1 MAELVCQNLSVG
13 YDGKAVAENIDLT
26 IEKGDYLF
34 VVGENGAGKS
44 TFMKTLLGLLRPVSG
59 NVVFCGDVKQKEI
72 GYVPQQ
78 TSAQKDFPASVY
90 EIVLSGCLSGCGFR
104 PFYSKAQKVS
114 ARKNMDL
121 LGISD
126 LAKRCFREL
135 SGGQQQRVLLA
146 RALCAANKM
155 LLLDEPVAGLD
166 PIATQDL
173 YDIVRKLNEKK
184 GMTIIMISHDISA
197 ALKNAKHVL
206 YVGKPCYYAATDEF
220 KNSDFCKNAIKD
232 LAYGRI

>member
-1 MAELVCQNLSVG
+1 MAELVCRNLSVG

-44 TFMKTLLGLLRPVSG
+44 TFMKTLLGLLKPVSG
-59 NVVFCGDVKQKEI
+59 NVVFDGVKQKEI

-104 PFYSKAQKVS
+104 PFYSKAQKDF
-114 ARKNMDL
+114 ARKNMEL

-126 LAKRCFREL
+126 LAKKCYREL

-146 RALCAANKM
+146 RALCAADKM

-173 YDIVRKLNEKK
+173 YDIVRKLNEEN

-206 YVGKPCYYAATDEF
+206 YVGKPCYYATADEF
-220 KNSDFCKNAIKD
+220 KHSEFCKNAIED
-232 LAYGRI
+232 

>member
-13 YDGKAVAENIDLT
+13 YDGKAVAESIDLT
-26 IEKGDYLF
+26 LEKGDYLF

-44 TFMKTLLGLLRPVSG
+44 TFMKTLLGLLKPVSG
-59 NVVFCGDVKQKEI
+59 KVVFGGDVKQKEI

-104 PFYSKAQKVS
+104 PFYSKAQKNF
-114 ARKNMDL
+114 ARKNMEL
-121 LGISD
+121 LRISD
-126 LAKRCFREL
+126 LAKKCYREL

-173 YDIVRKLNEKK
+173 YDIVRELNEKN

-197 ALKNAKHVL
+197 ALKNAKHIL
-206 YVGKPCYYAATDEF
+206 YVGKPCYYAAVDEF
-220 KNSDFCKNAIKD
+220 EHSDFCKNAIKD
-232 LAYGRI
+232 LAYGSI

>member
-44 TFMKTLLGLLRPVSG
+44 TFMKTLLGLLKPVSG
-59 NVVFCGDVKQKEI
+59 KVVFGGDVKQKEI

-104 PFYSKAQKVS
+104 PFYSKAQKNF
-114 ARKNMDL
+114 ARKNMEL
-121 LGISD
+121 LRISD
-126 LAKRCFREL
+126 LAKKCYREL

-173 YDIVRKLNEKK
+173 YDIVRELNEKN

-197 ALKNAKHVL
+197 ALKNAKHIL
-206 YVGKPCYYAATDEF
+206 YVGKPCYYAAVDEF
-220 KNSDFCKNAIKD
+220 EHSDFCKNAIKD
-232 LAYGRI
+232 LAYGSI

>member
-44 TFMKTLLGLLRPVSG
+44 TFMKTLLGLLKPVSG
-59 NVVFCGDVKQKEI
+59 NVVFDGVKQKEI

-104 PFYSKAQKVS
+104 PFYSKAQKDF
-114 ARKNMDL
+114 ARKNMEL

-126 LAKRCFREL
+126 LAKKCYREL

-146 RALCAANKM
+146 RALCAADKM

-173 YDIVRKLNEKK
+173 YDIVRKLNEEN

-206 YVGKPCYYAATDEF
+206 YVGKPCYYATADEF
-220 KNSDFCKNAIKD
+220 KHSEFCKNAIED
-232 LAYGRI
+232 

>member
-13 YDGKAVAENIDLT
+13 YDGKSVAESIDLT

-44 TFMKTLLGLLRPVSG
+44 TFMKTLLGLLKPISG
-59 NVVFCGDVKQKEI
+59 NVVFDGVKQKEI

-104 PFYSKAQKVS
+104 PFYSKAQKDF
-114 ARKNMDL
+114 ARKNMEL

-126 LAKRCFREL
+126 LAKKCYREL

-173 YDIVRKLNEKK
+173 YGIVRKLNEEN

-220 KNSDFCKNAIKD
+220 KNSDFCKNAIED
-232 LAYGRI
+232 SGYGRI

>member
-1 MAELVCQNLSVG
+1 MAELVCRNLSVG

-44 TFMKTLLGLLRPVSG
+44 TFMKTLLGLLKPVSG
-59 NVVFCGDVKQKEI
+59 NIVFDGVKQKEI

-104 PFYSKAQKVS
+104 PFYSKAQKDF
-114 ARKNMDL
+114 ARKNMEL

-126 LAKRCFREL
+126 LAKKCYREL

-146 RALCAANKM
+146 RALCAADKM

-173 YDIVRKLNEKK
+173 YDIVRKLNEEN

-206 YVGKPCYYAATDEF
+206 YVGKPCYYATADEF
-220 KNSDFCKNAIKD
+220 KHSEFCKNAIED
-232 LAYGRI
+232 